1 MKQRFQNTGLF
12 TLLLVVVFVNLLIL
26 LYLKYHLNGIPI
38 SELRLDYMG
47 NILNLAVTAVLF
59 TGILFHFF
67 YKKKLDKKK
76 LIFLVMLQ
84 FFITLSMGLIYLNAK
99 VDLVSST
106 SYLFNFPAR
115 KVYAGFLFIIGE
127 LFQLYSLLYVW
138 GLIFN
143 SENIFEIRTLVRMV
157 ALIFLLLIFSLLYV
171 WNVSNYD
178 EKKIE
183 NTVFEY
189 GCIPGA
195 AVWSHGKP
203 SPIFEGRIRK
213 AFELYKKGQIKQIIL
228 TGGNAPGEIS
238 ESEAAYKYL
247 KNLKVPEKSLQL
259 ETQSST
265 TTLQIRYLYKKYFGL
280 QNQKPILIISD
291 GFHLTRIIQI
301 AKYFNVNV
309 VGVASGYTLSFDKT
323 IFYRSRESVAL
334 LLFWFFAI

>member
-1 MKQRFQNTGLF
+1 M
-12 TLLLVVVFVNLLIL
+12 IL

-47 NILNLAVTAVLF
+47 NILNLAVTVVLF
-59 TGILFHFF
+59 SGILFHFLSN
-67 YKKKLDKKK
+67 KKLDKKK

-84 FFITLSMGLIYLNAK
+84 FFITLSLGLIYLNAK

-106 SYLFNFPAR
+106 SYLLNFPAK
-115 KVYAGFLFIIGE
+115 KVYAGFLFILGE

-143 SENIFEIRTLVRMV
+143 SENLFEIRTLVRMI

-171 WNVSNYD
+171 WNVRTYD

-280 QNQKPILIISD
+280 PKQKPILIISD

>member
-1 MKQRFQNTGLF
+1 
-12 TLLLVVVFVNLLIL
+12 
-26 LYLKYHLNGIPI
+26 
-38 SELRLDYMG
+38 MG
-47 NILNLAVTAVLF
+47 NILNLAVAAVLF

-67 YKKKLDKKK
+67 SKKKLDKKK
-76 LIFLVMLQ
+76 LIFLIMLQ
-84 FFITLSMGLIYLNAK
+84 FFITLSLGLIYLNAK

-106 SYLFNFPAR
+106 SYLFNFPAK
-115 KVYAGFLFIIGE
+115 KVYAGFFFIVGE

-143 SENIFEIRTLVRMV
+143 SENLFEIRTLVRMV

-171 WNVSNYD
+171 WNVRTYD

-195 AVWSHGKP
+195 AVWSHVKP

-238 ESEAAYKYL
+238 ESEAAYNYL

-265 TTLQIRYLYKKYFGL
+265 TTMQIRYLYKKYFSS
-280 QNQKPILIISD
+280 QNQKPILIVSD

-323 IFYRSRESVAL
+323 IFYRTRESVAL

>member
-1 MKQRFQNTGLF
+1 MKQRLQNTGLF
-12 TLLLVVVFVNLLIL
+12 TLLLVIVVVNLLIL

-38 SELRLDYMG
+38 SELRLDYLG
-47 NILNLAVTAVLF
+47 NILNLIVAAVLF
-59 TGILFHFF
+59 AGILVHFF
-67 YKKKLDKKK
+67 SKKKLDKKK
-76 LIFLVMLQ
+76 LIFLIMLQ
-84 FFITLSMGLIYLNAK
+84 FFIALSLGLIYLNAK
-99 VDLVSST
+99 VNLVSST
-106 SYLFNFPAR
+106 SYLFNFPAK

-127 LFQLYSLLYVW
+127 LFHLYSLLYVW

-171 WNVSNYD
+171 WNVRTYD

-213 AFELYKKGQIKQIIL
+213 AFELYKKGQIKEIIL